1 MNAVQE
7 RRSHFIFDNDAA
19 LELNALLQQQD
30 FAVPTPE
37 VGYRLLPD
45 YGGHDII
52 EFLLDFKGDIE
63 RSNIKYQ
70 AVRPILRVIRKWSYQ
85 GFPDYD
91 PTFIYQ

>member
-1 MNAVQE
+1 MNAIQE
-7 RRSHFIFDNDAA
+7 RRSHFIFDNANA
-19 LELNALLQQQD
+19 RELNTLLQQHE

-45 YGGHDII
+45 YGGHDVI

-70 AVRPILRVIRKWSYQ
+70 DVRPILKVIRKWSYQ
-85 GFPDYD
+85 DFPEYA